1 MRIVLLGAPGSGKGT
16 QAIKLSE
23 KYNIPQISTGDLLRA
38 AVAAQTPLGRQAK
51 AAMDAGQL
59 VPNEIVLGM
68 IRERLSRPDAINGF
82 ILDGF
87 PRNLTQADELDKL
100 LSELKQPLQAA
111 VLINVDFD
119 SLMERLAGR
128 LSCESCGAV
137 FNIYTNPPVL
147 ENQCDLCGAELHH
160 RSDDNEETIANR
172 LRVYEAQTMPLIQYY
187 RDQGIFEKVEGEGN
201 IDDIFGHLVAALK
214 TIRTNRPAVK
224 QTISTPIQKP
234 KGGDISMSDENS
246 KAPEST
252 STDQTETAPQPKPE
266 APKPVAPTPVEST
279 APTTPAVSV
288 KPAAPEPAVSK
299 PAAPLTPPPVTKPA
313 ETKPAVAAAPKP
325 TAIATPKPVTA
336 QPAVKAAPKPAAVK
350 TEANKPAAAKK
361 PSAKPAA
368 KKKAV
373 VKKKAAAKSTA
384 KKKAAASPATKKATA
399 KKAVSKKSASKKS
412 VAKKAPARKKAV
424 AVDPIKALRIQLK
437 AAQEALK
444 AAKAE
449 IKAKESN
456 IKDLTTMQNNT
467 VKELSKFFNDMQKA
481 VLDKLPKV

>member
-100 LSELKQPLQAA
+100 LNELKQPLQAA

-252 STDQTETAPQPKPE
+252 STNQTETAPQPKPE

-299 PAAPLTPPPVTKPA
+299 PTAPVTPPPVTKPA

-325 TAIATPKPVTA
+325 TPTKPAAIATPKPVTA
-336 QPAVKAAPKPAAVK
+336 QPAVKAAPKPATAK
-350 TEANKPAAAKK
+350 TEANKPTTAKK
-361 PSAKPAA
+361 PSAKP
-368 KKKAV
+368 
-373 VKKKAAAKSTA
+373 AAKSTA
-384 KKKAAASPATKKATA
+384 KKKAAASSATKKATA
-399 KKAVSKKSASKKS
+399 KKAKTKKSTAKKS
-412 VAKKAPARKKAV
+412 VAKKAPARKKAA
-424 AVDPIKALRIQLK
+424 AVDPIKALRNQLK
-437 AAQEALK
+437 ATQEALK

-449 IKAKESN
+449 IKAKESRV
-456 IKDLTTMQNNT
+456 KDLATMQNNT
-467 VKELSKFFNDMQKA
+467 AKELSKFFHDMQKA